1 LSCRPY
7 EDNLVLTN
15 DSFKLLVERHNAQR
29 MQESEWENT
38 PLMDAEDDDDMAE
51 DEFDPAEYES
61 VLFNTDASNDDNDVM

>member
-1 LSCRPY
+1 
-7 EDNLVLTN
+7 
-15 DSFKLLVERHNAQR
+15 